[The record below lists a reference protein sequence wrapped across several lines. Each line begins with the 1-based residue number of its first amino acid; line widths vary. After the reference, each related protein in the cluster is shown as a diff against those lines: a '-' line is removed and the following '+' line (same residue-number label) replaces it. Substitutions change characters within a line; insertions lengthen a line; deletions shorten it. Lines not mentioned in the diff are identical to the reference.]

1 MEFGVFIP
9 IVAIFASAWVIVS
22 ALRLRYG
29 RVRGSE
35 GRGAASVGEARE
47 NVQLARENEDLKL
60 TIERL
65 EDRLAVLER
74 IATDPAERTAREI
87 EMLR

>member
-9 IVAIFASAWVIVS
+9 IVAIIASAWMIVAIVKS
-22 ALRLRYG
+22 RYG
-29 RVRGSE
+29 RGGS
-35 GRGAASVGEARE
+35 GSGPTGVGEARE

-60 TIERL
+60 TIGRL

-87 EMLR
+87 EKLR

>member
-1 MEFGVFIP
+1 MEFAVFIP
-9 IVAIFASAWVIVS
+9 IVSIIATAWVIVAVARARQGKGNLGPGTS
-22 ALRLRYG
+22 M
-29 RVRGSE
+29 
-35 GRGAASVGEARE
+35 SVGEARE

-87 EMLR
+87 ERLR

>member
-1 MEFGVFIP
+1 MEFVFFIP
-9 IVAIFASAWVIVS
+9 IVAIIASAWMIVAIVKS
-22 ALRLRYG
+22 RHS
-29 RVRGSE
+29 RGSS
-35 GRGAASVGEARE
+35 GSAPMSVGEARE

-60 TIERL
+60 TIGRL

-87 EMLR
+87 ERLR

>member
-1 MEFGVFIP
+1 MEFVFFIP
-9 IVAIFASAWVIVS
+9 IVAIVASAWMIVS
-22 ALRLRYG
+22 IVKLRHG
-29 RVRGSE
+29 QGN
-35 GRGAASVGEARE
+35 SVKPRTSVAEARE

>member
-1 MEFGVFIP
+1 MEFAVFIP
-9 IVAIFASAWVIVS
+9 IVAIVASAWMIVS
-22 ALRLRYG
+22 I
-29 RVRGSE
+29 VRSRQG
-35 GRGAASVGEARE
+35 GGAAAGSRMSVGEARE

-87 EMLR
+87 ERLR

>member
-9 IVAIFASAWVIVS
+9 IVAIIASAWMIVS
-22 ALRLRYG
+22 IVKFRQGHGSSAG
-29 RVRGSE
+29 RRM
-35 GRGAASVGEARE
+35 SVGEARE

-87 EMLR
+87 ERLR

>member
-1 MEFGVFIP
+1 MEFAVLIP
-9 IVAIFASAWVIVS
+9 IVSILATAWVIVAS
-22 ALRLRYG
+22 
-29 RVRGSE
+29 VRARHQHKAGS
-35 GRGAASVGEARE
+35 GNVTPMSVGEARE

-65 EDRLAVLER
+65 EDRLGVLER

-87 EMLR
+87 ESLR

>member
-1 MEFGVFIP
+1 MEFALFIP
-9 IVAIFASAWVIVS
+9 IVSIIATAWVIV
-22 ALRLRYG
+22 AV
-29 RVRGSE
+29 VRARQGKHSS
-35 GRGAASVGEARE
+35 GTGARMSVGEARE

-65 EDRLAVLER
+65 EDRLGVLER

-87 EMLR
+87 ERLR

>member
-1 MEFGVFIP
+1 MEFAVFIP
-9 IVAIFASAWVIVS
+9 IVSIIATAWVIV
-22 ALRLRYG
+22 AV
-29 RVRGSE
+29 VRARQGKGNPATGKSM
-35 GRGAASVGEARE
+35 SVGEARE

-87 EMLR
+87 ERLR

>member
-9 IVAIFASAWVIVS
+9 IVAIIASAWVIV
-22 ALRLRYG
+22 AAVKIRH
-29 RVRGSE
+29 
-35 GRGAASVGEARE
+35 GRGNSGSGTAMSVGEARE

-65 EDRLAVLER
+65 EDRLGVLER

-87 EMLR
+87 ERLR